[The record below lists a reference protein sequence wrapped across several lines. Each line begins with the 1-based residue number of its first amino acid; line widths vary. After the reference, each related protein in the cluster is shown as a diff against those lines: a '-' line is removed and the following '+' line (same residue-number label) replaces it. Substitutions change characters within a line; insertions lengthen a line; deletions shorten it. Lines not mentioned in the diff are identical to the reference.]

1 MLGVL
6 IQNGCVIPSFF
17 LEKCKQKQS
26 IQRKSFRMKL
36 RHSNERDSI

>member
-1 MLGVL
+1 MLGML

-17 LEKCKQKQS
+17 LKNAKKKQS